1 MKDTLST
8 PTFVDQIEEF
18 SRTLPKN
25 NVPTWVSESREK
37 SLNRVKHIGFPTR
50 RDEEWKYTNISLALS
65 RRYEFSSG
73 QTEVKGEALQPYL
86 LDNTVPIV
94 IVNGII
100 NNKLSSLKDLPKG
113 VTFASLQ
120 EALRN
125 SSAELKELFL
135 NYKVEDESVF
145 INLNKALSVDGV
157 VIKIPA
163 KTVVEKCIHVLHV
176 VNSKQEILTV
186 PRTVI
191 ISGESSE
198 ATILESY
205 VSLSDETIYLTNAL
219 TDIFLAKNA
228 TLYYSKAQKESL
240 KSYHVGNTRIW
251 QERDSN
257 FQGFSLVSGAAM
269 TRNNLDVVL
278 NGEGAQSFLNALYS
292 VYGTQHVDNHTSV
305 DHRVPN
311 CMSNQLYKGILNGA
325 SRAVFN
331 GKIFVRS
338 IAQKTNSYQLNK
350 NLLLGKDCRVDTK
363 PQLEI
368 FADDVKCTHGAT
380 IGQMNEEELFYL
392 QTRAIGKQDATR
404 MLARGFAEDVLNQIK
419 NEAVHKKLTEY
430 LQPSFEKL

>member
-1 MKDTLST
+1 MTS
-8 PTFVDQIEEF
+8 
-18 SRTLPKN
+18 
-25 NVPTWVSESREK
+25 
-37 SLNRVKHIGFPTR
+37 
-50 RDEEWKYTNISLALS
+50 
-65 RRYEFSSG
+65 
-73 QTEVKGEALQPYL
+73 
-86 LDNTVPIV
+86 
-94 IVNGII
+94 
-100 NNKLSSLKDLPKG
+100 
-113 VTFASLQ
+113 
-120 EALRN
+120 
-125 SSAELKELFL
+125 
-135 NYKVEDESVF
+135 
-145 INLNKALSVDGV
+145 
-157 VIKIPA
+157 
-163 KTVVEKCIHVLHV
+163 
-176 VNSKQEILTV
+176 
-186 PRTVI
+186 
-191 ISGESSE
+191 
-198 ATILESY
+198 
-205 VSLSDETIYLTNAL
+205 AL
-219 TDIFLAKNA
+219 TDISLAKNA
-228 TLYYSKAQKESL
+228 LLYYSRAQKENL
-240 KSYHVGNTRIW
+240 KSYHIGNTRVW

-257 FQGFSLVSGAAM
+257 FQGFSFVAGGALI
-269 TRNNLDVVL
+269 RNNLDVVL

-331 GKIFVRS
+331 GKIFVRP

-419 NEAVHKKLTEY
+419 NEAVHQKLTEY